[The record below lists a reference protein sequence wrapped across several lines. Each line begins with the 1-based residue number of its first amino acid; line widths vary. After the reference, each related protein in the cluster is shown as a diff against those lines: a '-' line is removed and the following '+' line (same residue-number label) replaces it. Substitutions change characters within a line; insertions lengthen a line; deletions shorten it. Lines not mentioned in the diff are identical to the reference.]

1 MLNRDFIENIYRD
14 NYNTLYCL
22 IKRWIYPPNPED
34 IEDILQEV
42 FVIAINNESLESHKN
57 IIGWLIKTAHNKAK
71 QFNEKKSREMKIVL
85 PFTDDLTDNIDI
97 VERIIEKDQLKR
109 MLSQDIIN
117 KILKQLNENE
127 LMLYRLKYKQK
138 LSYEEICSIM
148 GISLGTARARNSRLV
163 SKIKNIIKEC
173 NK

>member
-1 MLNRDFIENIYRD
+1 MHREFIEKIYKE
-14 NYNTLYCL
+14 NYKTLYCL

-34 IEDILQEV
+34 IEDIIQEI
-42 FVIAINNESLESHKN
+42 FIIAINNKNLESHEN
-57 IIGWLIKTAHNKAK
+57 IIGWLIKTAKNKAR

-85 PFTDDLTDNIDI
+85 PISDDLTDNVDI
-97 VERIIEKDQLKR
+97 VEKIIEEDQLKR

-117 KILKQLNENE
+117 KILKQLNDNE
-127 LMLYRLKYKQK
+127 LMLYKLKYKQK
-138 LSYEEICSIM
+138 LSYEEICQIM